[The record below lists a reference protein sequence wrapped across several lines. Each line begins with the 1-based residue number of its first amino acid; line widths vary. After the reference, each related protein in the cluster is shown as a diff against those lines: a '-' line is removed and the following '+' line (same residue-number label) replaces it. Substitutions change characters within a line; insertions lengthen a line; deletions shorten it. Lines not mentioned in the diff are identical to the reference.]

1 MEKSK
6 TKITGIA
13 NTEKYSQVQLYPE
26 KVGELCSPAE
36 VNIMENLENEKEF
49 LTPSNL
55 SKFVHCSHIFT
66 QYRDGLKKNMFEQPN
81 FQSEQNKL
89 FFYFALEYFT
99 FLVFF
104 IFEAQK
110 KVTFYSIDIHS
121 FVPEACNNQVLLS
134 VEIS

>member
-1 MEKSK
+1 MNVERFTHIRQRSIYLNHINKVMEKSK
-6 TKITGIA
+6 TKITDIA

-66 QYRDGLKKNMFEQPN
+66 QYRDG
-81 FQSEQNKL
+81 
-89 FFYFALEYFT
+89 
-99 FLVFF
+99 
-104 IFEAQK
+104 
-110 KVTFYSIDIHS
+110 
-121 FVPEACNNQVLLS
+121 
-134 VEIS
+134 

>member
-49 LTPSNL
+49 LTPGNL

-66 QYRDGLKKNMFEQPN
+66 QYRDGLKK
-81 FQSEQNKL
+81 
-89 FFYFALEYFT
+89 
-99 FLVFF
+99 
-104 IFEAQK
+104 K
-110 KVTFYSIDIHS
+110 KYV
-121 FVPEACNNQVLLS
+121 
-134 VEIS
+134 

>member
-66 QYRDGLKKNMFEQPN
+66 QYRDGLKKKKICLNSQISN
-81 FQSEQNKL
+81 QNKINC
-89 FFYFALEYFT
+89 F
-99 FLVFF
+99 
-104 IFEAQK
+104 
-110 KVTFYSIDIHS
+110 SI
-121 FVPEACNNQVLLS
+121 LLS
-134 VEIS
+134 NNLLFSSSSFSKLKKK

>member
-1 MEKSK
+1 MNVERFTHIRQRSIYLNHINTIPKKEMEKSK

-66 QYRDGLKKNMFEQPN
+66 QYRDGLKR
-81 FQSEQNKL
+81 
-89 FFYFALEYFT
+89 
-99 FLVFF
+99 
-104 IFEAQK
+104 
-110 KVTFYSIDIHS
+110 
-121 FVPEACNNQVLLS
+121 
-134 VEIS
+134 

>member
-66 QYRDGLKKNMFEQPN
+66 QYRDGLKKKNMFEQPN

-89 FFYFALEYFT
+89 FFYFALEY
-99 FLVFF
+99 L
-104 IFEAQK
+104 IFSSSSFSKFK
-110 KVTFYSIDIHS
+110 KSNILLNRYS
-121 FVPEACNNQVLLS
+121 
-134 VEIS
+134 